1 MQTQAVQSFS
11 SVSAMNLSQSA
22 ATSNISLSPN
32 FEDCLKQAKS
42 GTDTDI
48 KTVSKSDVK
57 DSNTEVDTDVTAG
70 KVSQTGDRIEAAKEP
85 KDISKEVVSDEK
97 VSKVT
102 DAVDKVK
109 DVIKEELGVTDEE
122 IAEVLQS
129 LQLNQ
134 LALLNTDDISLVVSK
149 LSGCDGV
156 VAIAT
161 DESLYESLTN
171 IKDVIEDVV
180 SELTD
185 ELNISTDE
193 FLNALSKAETK
204 IETKV
209 ETKVETAETQAFAEP
224 FTEVGDASA
233 ESVSVRGT
241 DKENSDAIKLDTL
254 SQEENISTLSDKP
267 EKTLEA
273 GTPGANL
280 SEDEPETI
288 DGKINIVKSD
298 DGKGDVK
305 SSLSEESNSDFS
317 EAKDE
322 SITESA
328 EAKTSE
334 PTVKTGNNTLTFAER
349 LLNET
354 VNALNSE
361 PEVTSYSTTDAYDI
375 INQITEGID
384 VNIGSETSE
393 VNLRL
398 HPESLGNLSVKVYE
412 NHEGLLKATFTAENE
427 TVKAVLETQTIVLK
441 EALENK
447 GVKVEAVEVTVQ
459 SHAFER
465 NLSDNG
471 KSREESSGQ
480 PRKSIRR
487 INLSEPEMSEE
498 ELAEDTLV
506 REMMIQ
512 NGNTIDYS
520 A

>member
-22 ATSNISLSPN
+22 AASNISLSSN

-48 KTVSKSDVK
+48 KTMSKSDVK
-57 DSNTEVDTDVTAG
+57 ESNTEVDTDVTAG
-70 KVSQTGDRIEAAKEP
+70 KVSQTGDRIEVTKEP

-209 ETKVETAETQAFAEP
+209 ETAETQAFAEP

-233 ESVSVRGT
+233 ESVNVRGT

-288 DGKINIVKSD
+288 DVKINIVKSD

-305 SSLSEESNSDFS
+305 SSLSEDSNSDFS

-322 SITESA
+322 SITESV

-334 PTVKTGNNTLTFAER
+334 PTVKTENNTLTFAER

-361 PEVTSYSTTDAYDI
+361 PEVTSYSTMDAYDI

>member
-11 SVSAMNLSQSA
+11 NVSVVNLSQSN
-22 ATSNISLSPN
+22 SSGNLNVSSN

-42 GTDTDI
+42 GTDTDV
-48 KTVSKSDVK
+48 KTTSKSDVK
-57 DSNTEVDTDVTAG
+57 ESNTETEVDADVTAG
-70 KVSQTGDRIEAAKEP
+70 KASQTDDRVKAAKKP
-85 KDISKEVVSDEK
+85 TDISKEVVSDEK

-156 VAIAT
+156 LAIAT

-180 SELTD
+180 GELTD

-193 FLNALSKAETK
+193 FLNALEKA
-204 IETKV
+204 ETKV
-209 ETKVETAETQAFAEP
+209 ETKVETGETQAFAEP
-224 FTEVGDASA
+224 FAKVGDTSV
-233 ESVSVRGT
+233 ESVNVQGT
-241 DKENSDAIKLDTL
+241 DKGNPDAIKLGTL
-254 SQEENISTLSDKP
+254 SQEESISTLSDKP
-267 EKTLEA
+267 ERTTEA
-273 GTPGANL
+273 GTPGVNH

-305 SSLSEESNSDFS
+305 SSLSEDSNSEFS
-317 EAKDE
+317 ETKDE
-322 SITESA
+322 SITETA
-328 EAKTSE
+328 KAKTTE
-334 PTVKTGNNTLTFAER
+334 PTVKSENNTLTFAER

-354 VNALNSE
+354 VNTLNSE
-361 PEVTSYSTTDAYDI
+361 PEVNSYSTTDAYDI

-447 GVKVEAVEVTVQ
+447 GVKIEAVEVTVQ

-487 INLSEPEMSEE
+487 INLSEPEISEE
-498 ELAEDTLV
+498 EPAEDTLV